1 MIPCPCCGDNMP
13 SPLLL
18 CETCQKC
25 KTDPAYLIKRMFPL
39 ARNIRFEEDAWD
51 KYERECQLK
60 FKD

>member
-18 CETCQKC
+18 CLVC
-25 KTDPAYLIKRMFPL
+25 KINPAYLIKPMFPL